1 MKLKCKA
8 QDLKARLTEA
18 WELEERKPLEIK
30 YQPPSWQIL
39 GDLAIDEL
47 KQGHT
52 AYALGVIPMMVEK
65 LVALEAYANED
76 GKLSINKPEKEDNDA

>member
-18 WELEERKPLEIK
+18 WLEERKPLEIK
-30 YQPPSWQIL
+30 WAPPSWQLI
-39 GDLAIDEL
+39 GDLAIDQL

-52 AYALGVIPMMVEK
+52 DYALGVIPMMVEK
-65 LVALEAYANED
+65 LVSLEAYANED
-76 GKLSINKPEKEDNDA
+76 GKLSVNKPNDGLDK

>member
-1 MKLKCKA
+1 M
-8 QDLKARLTEA
+8 
-18 WELEERKPLEIK
+18 EIK
-30 YQPPSWQIL
+30 WERPSWQLL

-76 GKLSINKPEKEDNDA
+76 GKLSINKPEKEENDD